1 MGDVF
6 PIARAIE
13 PPDVRPYADL
23 RRHRPLTGTA
33 GILLFLCM
41 FMPALKGCGET
52 TVLPLELPPFL
63 PPYLYG
69 LVFAFAALA
78 RSQRGVMASVVALRV
93 LATLVTCAGFV
104 VFLVAPAIGIVELF
118 LGVVLVAAVGGRGY
132 AEQRIALTALI
143 MGAVCSLWF
152 AIWTLTDSALLG
164 VHLSLAS
171 SVGLVLGGGV
181 WCLELRRRR
190 VSTVPVAIAV
200 SSWHEGNVGMAGFD
214 HRDDRAGCIHS
225 GM

>member
-33 GILLFLCM
+33 GILLFICM
-41 FMPALKGCGET
+41 FLPALRGCGDT
-52 TVLPLELPPFL
+52 TVVPLELPPFL

-78 RSQRGVMASVVALRV
+78 RSQRAVMAGVIALRV

-104 VFLVAPAIGIVELF
+104 VFLVAPAVGIVELF
-118 LGVVLVAAVGGRGY
+118 LGIVLVAAIGGRGY
-132 AEQRIALTALI
+132 AEQRMALTAVI
-143 MGAVCSLWF
+143 MGAVCTLWF
-152 AIWTLTDSALLG
+152 GLWSLTTSALLG

-171 SVGLVLGGGV
+171 SIGLFLGGVV
-181 WCLELRRRR
+181 WFGELLRRRA
-190 VSTVPVAIAV
+190 STVPVAIAV
-200 SSWHEGNVGMAGFD
+200 SSWNDGNVGIAGFD
-214 HRDDRAGCIHS
+214 HRDHRAGYIHR
-225 GM
+225 GV